1 MRDVML
7 IVHLL
12 GLAMGL
18 GSSFAFMFLGI
29 AGSKMEKEEGKKF
42 ALNTFAMSRMGH
54 IGITMLIISG
64 FYLMTPFWMTLNA
77 RPLLIVKLILVL
89 VLTVCVILASVYA
102 KRAKRGNTESNL
114 KKIAALGKVSLL
126 SGIGIVLLAVF
137 TFH

>member
-1 MRDVML
+1 MREAML

-18 GSSFAFMFLGI
+18 GNSFAFMFLGI

-64 FYLMTPFWMTLNA
+64 LYLMTPFWMTLNA
-77 RPLLIVKLILVL
+77 RPLLIAKLILVL
-89 VLTVCVILASVYA
+89 VLTISIIVTSVYA
-102 KRAKRGNTESNL
+102 KRAKNGNTESNL
-114 KKIAALGKVSLL
+114 KKIATLGKVSLL
-126 SGIGIVLLAVF
+126 SGIGIVLLAVL

>member
-1 MRDVML
+1 MRDAML

-18 GSSFAFMFLGI
+18 GNSFAFMFLGR
-29 AGSKMEKEEGKKF
+29 AGSKMEKEEGKIF
-42 ALNTFAMSRMGH
+42 ALNTFAMGTMGH

-64 FYLMTPFWMTLNA
+64 LYLMTPFWMTLNA

-89 VLTVCVILASVYA
+89 VLTACIILASVYA
-102 KRAKRGNTESNL
+102 KRAKKENTESNL
-114 KKIAALGKVSLL
+114 KKIATLGKVSLL
-126 SGIGIVLLAVF
+126 SGILIVLLAVL

>member
-1 MRDVML
+1 MREVML

-12 GLAMGL
+12 GLVMGL
-18 GSSFAFMFLGI
+18 GNSFAFMFLGI

-64 FYLMTPFWMTLNA
+64 LYLMTPFWMTLNA

-89 VLTVCVILASVYA
+89 VLTACIILLSVYSN
-102 KRAKRGNTESNL
+102 RAKKGNTESNL

-126 SGIGIVLLAVF
+126 SGIGIVVLAVL

>member
-1 MRDVML
+1 MRDAML

-12 GLAMGL
+12 GLVMGL

-29 AGSKMEKEEGKKF
+29 AGSKMEKEEGRKF

-64 FYLMTPFWMTLNA
+64 LYLMTPFWMTLNA

-89 VLTVCVILASVYA
+89 VLTACIILLSVYSN
-102 KRAKRGNTESNL
+102 RAKKGNTESNL

-126 SGIGIVLLAVF
+126 SGIGIVVLAVL

>member
-1 MRDVML
+1 MREAML

-12 GLAMGL
+12 GLVMGL

-64 FYLMTPFWMTLNA
+64 LYLMTPFWMTLNA

-89 VLTVCVILASVYA
+89 VLTACIILLSVYSN
-102 KRAKRGNTESNL
+102 RAKKGNTESNL

-126 SGIGIVLLAVF
+126 SGIGIVVLAVL

>member
-1 MRDVML
+1 MREAML

-12 GLAMGL
+12 GLVMGL

-29 AGSKMEKEEGKKF
+29 AGSKMEKEEGRKF

-64 FYLMTPFWMTLNA
+64 LYLMTPFWMTLNA
-77 RPLLIVKLILVL
+77 KPLLIVKLILVL
-89 VLTVCVILASVYA
+89 VLTACIILLSVYSN
-102 KRAKRGNTESNL
+102 RAKKGNIESNL

-126 SGIGIVLLAVF
+126 SGIGIVVLAVL
-137 TFH
+137 TFY

>member
-1 MRDVML
+1 MRDAML

-18 GSSFAFMFLGI
+18 GNSFAFMFLGR
-29 AGSKMEKEEGKKF
+29 ARSKMEKEEGKTF

-64 FYLMTPFWMTLNA
+64 LYLMTPFWVTLNA

-89 VLTVCVILASVYA
+89 VLTSSIIVTTVYA
-102 KRAKRGNTESNL
+102 KRAKKGNTESNL
-114 KKIAALGKVSLL
+114 KKVATLGKVSLL
-126 SGIGIVLLAVF
+126 SAIGIVLLAVL

>member
-1 MRDVML
+1 MREAML

-12 GLAMGL
+12 GLVMGL
-18 GSSFAFMFLGI
+18 GSSFAFMFLSR
-29 AGSKMEKEEGKKF
+29 ARSKMEKEEGKKF

-64 FYLMTPFWMTLNA
+64 LYLMTPFWMTLNA

-89 VLTVCVILASVYA
+89 VLTACIILLSVYSN
-102 KRAKRGNTESNL
+102 RAKKGNTESNL

-126 SGIGIVLLAVF
+126 SGIGIVVLAVL